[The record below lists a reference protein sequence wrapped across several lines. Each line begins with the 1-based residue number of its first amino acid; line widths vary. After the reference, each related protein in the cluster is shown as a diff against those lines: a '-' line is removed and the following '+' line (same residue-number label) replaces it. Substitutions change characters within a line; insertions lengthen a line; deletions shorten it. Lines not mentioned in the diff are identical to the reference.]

1 MKELLA
7 YLARSLVDD
16 PSAVHVES
24 FEEDDGTVV
33 LELHVAADDAGKVI
47 GRGGARRAPGARRR
61 GRLTSVS
68 AGRVGR
74 PHGRDGSFWVDG
86 ATSELSEGDEV
97 VVDGRRAR
105 VERRDG
111 SEQRPLMRLA
121 GVTGRGAAA
130 ALRGESLM
138 VEAALAEDEW
148 LARDL
153 VGCAV
158 KGLGQVARVLE
169 GPSCDLLE
177 LEDGTLVPLVGDAV
191 RRVDIDAG
199 LIEVDREFL
208 GG

>member
-1 MKELLA
+1 
-7 YLARSLVDD
+7 
-16 PSAVHVES
+16 
-24 FEEDDGTVV
+24 
-33 LELHVAADDAGKVI
+33 
-47 GRGGARRAPGARRR
+47 
-61 GRLTSVS
+61 LTSVS

-121 GVTGRGAAA
+121 GVTDRGAAA
-130 ALRGESLM
+130 ALRGEPLL
-138 VEAALAEDEW
+138 VDAALGEEEW

-158 KGLGQVARVLE
+158 EGMGQVARVLE

-177 LEDGTLVPLVGDAV
+177 LQDGTLVPLVGDAV
-191 RRVDIDAG
+191 SRVDTDAG
-199 LIEVDREFL
+199 VIEVDRGFL

>member
-1 MKELLA
+1 
-7 YLARSLVDD
+7 
-16 PSAVHVES
+16 
-24 FEEDDGTVV
+24 
-33 LELHVAADDAGKVI
+33 
-47 GRGGARRAPGARRR
+47 
-61 GRLTSVS
+61 LTSVS

>member
-1 MKELLA
+1 M
-7 YLARSLVDD
+7 
-16 PSAVHVES
+16 
-24 FEEDDGTVV
+24 
-33 LELHVAADDAGKVI
+33 
-47 GRGGARRAPGARRR
+47 
-61 GRLTSVS
+61 TSVS

-86 ATSELSEGDEV
+86 AASALSEGDEV

-121 GVTGRGAAA
+121 GVTDRGAAA
-130 ALRGESLM
+130 ALRGEPLL
-138 VEAALAEDEW
+138 VDAALGEEEW

-158 KGLGQVARVLE
+158 EGMGQVARVLE

-177 LEDGTLVPLVGDAV
+177 LQDGTLVPLVGDAV
-191 RRVDIDAG
+191 SRVDTDAG
-199 LIEVDREFL
+199 VIEVDRGFL

>member
-1 MKELLA
+1 
-7 YLARSLVDD
+7 
-16 PSAVHVES
+16 
-24 FEEDDGTVV
+24 
-33 LELHVAADDAGKVI
+33 
-47 GRGGARRAPGARRR
+47 
-61 GRLTSVS
+61 
-68 AGRVGR
+68 VGR
-74 PHGRDGSFWVDG
+74 PHGREGSFWVDG
-86 ATSELSEGDEV
+86 ATPELSEGREV
-97 VVDGRRAR
+97 VVAGRRAR

-111 SEQRPLMRLA
+111 SELRPLLRLT
-121 GVTGRGAAA
+121 GVASRESAA

-138 VEAALAEDEW
+138 VDAALAEDEW

-191 RRVDIDAG
+191 RRVDTDAG
-199 LIEVDREFL
+199 LIEVGREFR